1 MYVSPGGYNAMRV
14 VCLELPHKYRQVRQ
28 GLLLRKDNEMRK
40 ITFAI
45 CIASIAIFI
54 LPDIAASGAIV
65 VRHEGEIEGLVFD
78 LSPGLPVELPGIPAI
93 TIKFIEIEASGI
105 EQIVI
110 TPSGKYSYN
119 CTLGPGKIYVW
130 EEVPGLDENGI
141 PLRYEDNSF
150 VSSPD
155 LTVMIGSAT
164 SNEHF
169 IIPDFDPDDPDF
181 DPHHVETPD
190 DVDLYF
196 TAILVGVL
204 DTDNSVIPLN
214 PPIPYKL
221 KLKHGA
227 VLFIMP

>member
-1 MYVSPGGYNAMRV
+1 
-14 VCLELPHKYRQVRQ
+14 
-28 GLLLRKDNEMRK
+28 MRK
-40 ITFAI
+40 ITFAT
-45 CIASIAIFI
+45 CIVSIAIFI
-54 LPDIAASGAIV
+54 LPSIASSNAIV

-78 LSPGLPVELPGIPAI
+78 LSPGLPVELPGIPPT
-93 TIKFIEIEASGI
+93 TIQFIEIEASGI

-110 TPSGKYSYN
+110 SPSGRYSYN
-119 CTLGPGKIYVW
+119 CTLGPGKIYAW
-130 EEVPGLDENGI
+130 EEMPELDDNGI
-141 PLRYEDNSF
+141 PLRYEDDNSF
-150 VSSPD
+150 VDPPD
-155 LTVMIGSAT
+155 LTVAIGSAT

-169 IIPDFDPDDPDF
+169 TISGYNLDDPDF

-190 DVDLYF
+190 DVSLYF